1 MIPNNAYS
9 AKAALARR
17 LLPVLAALA
26 MIVAQGV
33 ALAQVDNGPT
43 TYDKDMIANLQNGLK
58 MFGYYDGP
66 ENGILDKDT
75 RYAIEVFRSLFGRS
89 EGPLNVD
96 RLADMELTLA
106 YRRIEFLR
114 AEALV
119 DENAISA
126 ELAREM
132 GYPGPPPGDSLAQPD
147 KLPRHA
153 IERLQSL
160 GYLVDVRDDGEGEVA
175 PVTGPGTAS
184 LPNLENRG
192 AVSTAPNLES
202 GGSAS
207 SLPTLEASGANSA
220 KDAPGI
226 VEGLIDGLP
235 ELPDRPAFKR

>member
-1 MIPNNAYS
+1 M
-9 AKAALARR
+9 
-17 LLPVLAALA
+17 
-26 MIVAQGV
+26 
-33 ALAQVDNGPT
+33 
-43 TYDKDMIANLQNGLK
+43 
-58 MFGYYDGP
+58 
-66 ENGILDKDT
+66 
-75 RYAIEVFRSLFGRS
+75 
-89 EGPLNVD
+89 
-96 RLADMELTLA
+96 
-106 YRRIEFLR
+106 
-114 AEALV
+114 
-119 DENAISA
+119 
-126 ELAREM
+126 
-132 GYPGPPPGDSLAQPD
+132 AQPD

-160 GYLVDVRDDGEGEVA
+160 GYLVELRDDGEGEVA